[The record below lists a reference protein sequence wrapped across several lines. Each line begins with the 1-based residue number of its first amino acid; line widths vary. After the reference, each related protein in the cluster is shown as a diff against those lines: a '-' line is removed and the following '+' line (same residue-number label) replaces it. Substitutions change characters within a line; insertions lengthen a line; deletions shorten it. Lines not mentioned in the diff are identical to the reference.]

1 MRGNKTYSE
10 SLKREVVREIQLGN
24 LSKTE
29 AKKKYDIRGHAEV
42 LKWIRKFE
50 EEGSLSKI
58 KMMDYN
64 KENKDGLIKRI
75 KELER
80 QLEDEKIRAEGYS
93 KMIDIAEDQLKIS
106 IRKKSTTK
114 QSKS

>member
-1 MRGNKTYSE
+1 MRGNKSYSE
-10 SLKREVVREIQLGN
+10 SLKREVVREIHLGN

-29 AKKKYDIRGHAEV
+29 ARNKYDIRGHTAV

-58 KMMDYN
+58 RMMDYK

-114 QSKS
+114 QYKS

>member
-1 MRGNKTYSE
+1 MRGNKSYSE

-24 LSKTE
+24 LSKAE
-29 AKKKYDIRGHAEV
+29 ARIKYDIRGHDAV
-42 LKWIRKFE
+42 IKWIRKFE

-58 KMMDYN
+58 KMMDYK

-75 KELER
+75 KELEH

-93 KMIDIAEDQLKIS
+93 KMIDIAENQLKIS